1 MSDEA
6 EPSVPTWKRVLVG
19 ILDIVTAF
27 LVFGFLIGWLTG
39 NLSESAGF
47 VLNGVSAIVLFG
59 LVIAYIVLGNVL
71 FGGTIWKRIFRI
83 PGWK

>member
-1 MSDEA
+1 MSNEA
-6 EPSVPTWKRVLVG
+6 QTLVPSWKRVLVG
-19 ILDIVTAF
+19 ILDVVTAF

-47 VLNGVSAIVLFG
+47 VLNGVSAIVLFA
-59 LVIAYIVLGNVL
+59 LVIGYIVVANLF
-71 FGGTIWKRIFRI
+71 FGGTLWKRIFRM